1 MEKKRAAVRAQR
13 ELVLEDAK
21 KILDKYR
28 TPARANQHLKRG
40 HIVQLLTEMGK
51 KELMLEK
58 DGPRK
63 GKLLLLA
70 DLRQLFWQHHRVSGS
85 HQEEESEATECDS
98 DSEEDNQSERVPFGV
113 GDKVQVFWP
122 AVKFWY
128 EGVITEVDQADCTY
142 QVHYKH
148 DDQYEWH
155 DMSWETKL
163 VE

>member
-70 DLRQLFWQHHRVSGS
+70 DLRQLF
-85 HQEEESEATECDS
+85 
-98 DSEEDNQSERVPFGV
+98 
-113 GDKVQVFWP
+113 
-122 AVKFWY
+122 
-128 EGVITEVDQADCTY
+128 
-142 QVHYKH
+142 
-148 DDQYEWH
+148 
-155 DMSWETKL
+155 
-163 VE
+163 

>member
-1 MEKKRAAVRAQR
+1 M
-13 ELVLEDAK
+13 
-21 KILDKYR
+21 
-28 TPARANQHLKRG
+28 
-40 HIVQLLTEMGK
+40 
-51 KELMLEK
+51 
-58 DGPRK
+58 
-63 GKLLLLA
+63 
-70 DLRQLFWQHHRVSGS
+70 
-85 HQEEESEATECDS
+85 TECDS

-113 GDKVQVFWP
+113 GDKAQAQAFWP

-163 VE
+163 LE